1 MAGKGGWKAIKGL
14 FVEVGDD
21 DTPTASGKEKVAS
34 QAVPEPPK
42 PVPVTAISVDIG
54 SGKADSSIVDS
65 LAAAL
70 EKANLDGFDYFE
82 FAKILDSLAAN
93 LPSEQLR
100 YQTSFASAAAL
111 KATKQTI
118 LDSADHYL
126 SVLQKEA
133 EGFSGMVAAQTANT
147 VTSKKDAVA
156 QIDATIAEKAQMVA
170 QLTQEIND
178 LTNNK
183 TTMLNEA
190 GENEL
195 KIMKVQNDFAASLK
209 IFVDRIM
216 GDKAK
221 ISQYIPG

>member
-1 MAGKGGWKAIKGL
+1 MAGKGWKAIKGL

-21 DTPTASGKEKVAS
+21 VPSPAPSKEKVAP
-34 QAVPEPPK
+34 QTAPEPPK
-42 PVPVTAISVDIG
+42 PVPVPTGIPVDIG
-54 SGKADSSIVDS
+54 AGKADSSIVDG

-147 VTSKKDAVA
+147 VTSKKDTAA
-156 QIDATIAEKAQMVA
+156 QIDATITEKAQMVA

-183 TTMLNEA
+183 TTVLNEA

-195 KIMKVQNDFAASLK
+195 KIMRIQNDFAASLK
-209 IFVDRIM
+209 IFIDRIT